1 MKKSNEKGR
10 INMKKFI
17 TFLLAA
23 VMLLSLTACGGG
35 KDNTPPDN
43 TDKPANSG
51 TSTTPSGTGETTD
64 DAAEKA
70 PAPQGA
76 PAEIK
81 PAEDGILTIGLGNAV
96 IVVNGTAVP
105 MPYRLGDLEAA
116 GVPEDESRKEIE
128 LAPGDFFSV
137 NLYLDENEDY
147 VISPAY
153 YNGGDDTIN
162 IADAQAEEIT
172 MITYSGEPVDQGVSL
187 LGVTFGMAKSDVRAM
202 LGEPMY
208 DNGDYFEWQ
217 VAVSDAGYE
226 GSFSIYFTDDA
237 DDAGASQI
245 DLTLIEA

>member
-1 MKKSNEKGR
+1 MKISNERGM
-10 INMKKFI
+10 INLEKI
-17 TFLLAA
+17 IAFLLTA
-23 VMLLSLTACGGG
+23 VMLLSLTACGSG
-35 KDNTPPDN
+35 KDNTPSDN
-43 TDKPANSG
+43 TDKPVNSD
-51 TSTTPSGTGETTD
+51 TSTTPSETGETTGN
-64 DAAEKA
+64 AAEKDS
-70 PAPQGA
+70 APQGT

-105 MPYRLGDLEAA
+105 IPYRLGELEAA

-147 VISPAY
+147 LLSPAY

-187 LGVTFGMAKSDVRAM
+187 LGVTFGMTQSDVRAM

-226 GSFSIYFTDDA
+226 GRFSIYFTDDA

-245 DLTLIEA
+245 DLTLTEE